1 MVDASNRSNVDVIDG
16 SNRQIESNA
25 DGLIDQ
31 ITKSHR
37 DADVI
42 DTITTVHDGSRGQR
56 FTSIFRES
64 LSSKKFVHVNR
75 KGFTTRK

>member
-1 MVDASNRSNVDVIDG
+1 MHQID
-16 SNRQIESNA
+16 QM
-25 DGLIDQ
+25 LMWLMDQ
-31 ITKSHR
+31 ITKLHR

-42 DTITTVHDGSRGQR
+42 DTITTVNDGSQGQR

-64 LSSKKFVHVNR
+64 LSSKKFVYVNR